1 MPTTV
6 DAMVELPY
14 LEEWWDGPFDVRT
27 RTLQPNSDG
36 LKNSLKCALTT
47 ATFSIWH
54 VSLRRTHQCALR
66 VWLWAAL
73 AKSRKCSALIISGWS
88 NSRPPKARFRL
99 GRYVGA
105 GICHQGLRDGP
116 PG

>member
-47 ATFSIWH
+47 ATFQFGMSHCGGPI
-54 VSLRRTHQCALR
+54 
-66 VWLWAAL
+66 
-73 AKSRKCSALIISGWS
+73 SA
-88 NSRPPKARFRL
+88 R
-99 GRYVGA
+99 
-105 GICHQGLRDGP
+105 
-116 PG
+116 